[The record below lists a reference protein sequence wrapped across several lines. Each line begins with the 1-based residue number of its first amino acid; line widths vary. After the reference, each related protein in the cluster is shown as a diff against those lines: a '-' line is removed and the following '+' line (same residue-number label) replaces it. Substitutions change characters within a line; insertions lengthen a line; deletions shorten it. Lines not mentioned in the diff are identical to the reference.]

1 MATLII
7 GGIGTLIGGPLGGAV
22 GALLGRQIDG
32 AIAGSPKLEG
42 PRLKELAV
50 STSSYGQPIAR
61 HYGRVRAP
69 GTIIWATDLVES
81 SETQGGGKGRPKTTE
96 YSYSVSFAVVLSSR
110 PIDGIGRIWA
120 DGNLLR
126 GGAGDMKSGGTLRIH
141 EGHADQDRDP
151 LLAAALGDECP
162 AHRGCAYVVFE
173 DLQLADFGNRIPAL
187 SFEVLAGSGSSL
199 VEALMEDVSETGS
212 AAPMPTLEGFVHDGG
227 SVAQVL
233 SLIDRFNPLAPKL
246 SDAGV
251 AVGPSSRAGDPT
263 PTLPAAARWSD
274 GDFGREDGVVQARKS
289 AGGAALSALRY
300 YDPARDYQPGLQ
312 RSESAS
318 PTGRREQVEFP
329 GVLSAENARG
339 LLRDAAVRESI
350 AQETLSWRVAELDP
364 TLEPGSLVRA
374 PGVTG
379 EWRIASWEWREAGIE
394 LQLIR
399 SLDLPN
405 EALPSDPGSGWHPRD
420 LPPQPSRLRVF
431 EVPWDGFGSPD
442 RVRAFAAVGAPSGP
456 WSGAAL
462 YAQQGTALE
471 PVGEAPQRR
480 AIGGK
485 LAQALPPG
493 SLFRL
498 DLGASALVQLDDFDA
513 RLVSATPETIAR
525 GANRLLAGSE
535 ILQFAR
541 AEPLDEGL
549 WRISGLLR
557 GRGATEHHA
566 RLSHPAETPITLLD
580 ERLLPLEESA
590 LVKAD
595 TGSFAAIGLADAA
608 PVFAE
613 LESAGISR
621 RPPFPCHGW
630 LRFAEGALSC
640 GWTRR
645 ARGGWTWRDDAEVPL
660 VEQQE
665 SYEIG
670 IGPVDAPHRL
680 YTSAQPEFDLDATV
694 TMDLQTRFGGAAV
707 WVRQQG
713 SFSKSAALRLGTLPP
728 FS

>member
-7 GGIGTLIGGPLGGAV
+7 GGLGTLIGGPLGGAI
-22 GALLGRQIDG
+22 GTLLGRQIDG

-61 HYGRVRAP
+61 HFGRVRAP
-69 GTIIWATDLVES
+69 GTMIWATDLVES

-96 YSYSVSFAVVLSSR
+96 YSYSVSFAVALSSR

-126 GGAGDMKSGGTLRIH
+126 GAAGDMKSGGTLRVYK
-141 EGHADQDRDP
+141 GHADQDCDP
-151 LLAAALGDECP
+151 LLEAALGAECP
-162 AHRGCAYVVFE
+162 AHRGCAYAVFE

-187 SFEVLAGSGSSL
+187 SFEVLAGAGSSL
-199 VEALMEDVSETGS
+199 VEALMADVSDTAS
-212 AAPMPTLEGFVHDGG
+212 AAPMPALEGFTHDGG

-233 SLIDRFNPLAPKL
+233 SLVDRFNPLAPKL
-246 SDAGV
+246 SSAGV
-251 AVGPSSRAGDPT
+251 VVGPTSRADQSI

-274 GDFGREDGVVQARKS
+274 GDFGREDGVAQARKS
-289 AGGAALSALRY
+289 VGGSALSALRY

-312 RSESAS
+312 RSENAS

-339 LLRDAAVRESI
+339 LLRDAAARESI

-364 TLEPGSLVRA
+364 MLAPGSLVRA
-374 PGVTG
+374 PGVPG

-405 EALPSDPGSGWHPRD
+405 ETLPSDPGSAWHPRD

-442 RVRAFAAVGAPSGP
+442 HMRAFAAVGAPSGP

-493 SLFRL
+493 SAFRM
-498 DLGASALVQLDDFDA
+498 DAGASALIQLDDFDA
-513 RLVSATPETIAR
+513 RLASATPETIAR
-525 GANRLLAGSE
+525 GANRLLVGAE
-535 ILQFAR
+535 IIQFAR
-541 AEPLDEGL
+541 ALPLGDGL
-549 WRISGLLR
+549 WQIGGLLR
-557 GRGATEHHA
+557 GRGGTESYVA
-566 RLSHPAETPITLLD
+566 LGHPVETPTTLLD
-580 ERLLPLEESA
+580 ERMLPLEESV
-590 LVKAD
+590 LVKVD
-595 TGSFAAIGLADAA
+595 TGSFAAIGLADEA
-608 PVFAE
+608 PVYAE
-613 LESAGISR
+613 LENAGSSR

-630 LRFAEGALSC
+630 LRFPDGALSC

-645 ARGGWTWRDDAEVPL
+645 ARGAWTWLDDAEVPL
-660 VEQQE
+660 GEQQE

-680 YTSAQPEFDLDATV
+680 YTTAKPGFELDATV
-694 TMDLQTRFGGAAV
+694 TLELQTRFGVAAV

-713 SFSKSAALRLGTLPP
+713 SFAKSAALMLGTLPLL
-728 FS
+728 S

>member
-7 GGIGTLIGGPLGGAV
+7 GGLGTLIGGPLGGAI
-22 GALLGRQIDG
+22 GTLLGRQIDG

-61 HYGRVRAP
+61 HFGRVRAP

-81 SETQGGGKGRPKTTE
+81 SETQGGGKGQPKTTE
-96 YSYSVSFAVVLSSR
+96 YSYSVSFAVALSSR
-110 PIDGIGRIWA
+110 PIDDIGRIWA

-126 GGAGDMKSGGTLRIH
+126 GAAGDMKSGGTLRVH
-141 EGHADQDRDP
+141 KGHADQDRDP
-151 LLAAALGDECP
+151 LLAAALGTQCP

-187 SFEVLAGSGSSL
+187 SFEVLAGSGSLL
-199 VEALMEDVSETGS
+199 VEALVEDISDTAG
-212 AAPMPTLEGFVHDGG
+212 AAPMPALEGFIHDGG
-227 SVAQVL
+227 SVAEVL
-233 SLIDRFNPLAPKL
+233 SLVDRFNPLAPKL
-246 SDAGV
+246 SAAGT
-251 AVGPSSRAGDPT
+251 AVGPTARDGET
-263 PTLPAAARWSD
+263 IPTLPAAARWSD
-274 GDFGREDGVVQARKS
+274 GDFGREDGVAQARKS
-289 AGGAALSALRY
+289 AGGSALSALRY

-339 LLRDAAVRESI
+339 LLRDAAARESI

-374 PGVTG
+374 PGVPG

-394 LQLIR
+394 LQLVR
-399 SLDLPN
+399 SLDLSGD
-405 EALPSDPGSGWHPRD
+405 ALPSDPGSGWHPRD
-420 LPPQPSRLRVF
+420 LPPQPSRLRIF

-442 RVRAFAAVGAPSGP
+442 RLRAFAAVGAPSGQ
-456 WSGAAL
+456 WSGAAI
-462 YAQQGTALE
+462 YAQQGSGLD

-480 AIGGK
+480 AVGGK
-485 LAQALPPG
+485 LARALPPG
-493 SLFRL
+493 SPFRI
-498 DLGASALVQLDDFDA
+498 DTGANAFVQLDDSDA
-513 RLVSATPETIAR
+513 QLVPASLEAIAR
-525 GANRLLAGSE
+525 GANRLLVGSE
-535 ILQFAR
+535 IIQFAK
-541 AEPLDEGL
+541 AEPLGEGL
-549 WRISGLLR
+549 WRISGILR
-557 GRGATEHHA
+557 GRGATEYCTA
-566 RLSHPAETPITLLD
+566 ASHPAETPTTLLD

-595 TGSFAAIGLADAA
+595 TGSFAAIGLADVA
-608 PVFAE
+608 PVYAA
-613 LESAGISR
+613 LENAGSSR

-630 LRFAEGALSC
+630 LRFGDGALAC

-645 ARGGWTWRDDAEVPL
+645 ARGGWTWPDEAEVPL

-665 SYEIG
+665 AYEIG
-670 IGPVDAPHRL
+670 IGPVDVPHRL
-680 YTSAQPEFDLDATV
+680 YTSAKPRFELNAAAT
-694 TMDLQTRFGGAAV
+694 MELQSQFGGAAV

-713 SFSKSAALRLGTLPP
+713 SFAKSLALELGTLPP
-728 FS
+728 LS